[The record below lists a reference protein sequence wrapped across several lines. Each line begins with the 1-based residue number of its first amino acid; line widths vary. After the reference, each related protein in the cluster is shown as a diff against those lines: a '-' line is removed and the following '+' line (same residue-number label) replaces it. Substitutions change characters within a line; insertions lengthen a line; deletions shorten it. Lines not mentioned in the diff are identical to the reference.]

1 MWVRKQTY
9 LSMASDIKALT
20 TLLETKRNE
29 YAQLLQNQV
38 QTQAVISELTQA
50 REGLIALA
58 KARKVQLLEL
68 EVEPIVLDDIAE
80 LQQEVLGVHIEHIR
94 RRLEVLETLIAPM
107 EEEANE

>member
-1 MWVRKQTY
+1 
-9 LSMASDIKALT
+9 MASDIKALT
-20 TLLETKRNE
+20 TLLETKSNE

-50 REGLIALA
+50 REGLTALA

-68 EVEPIVLDDIAE
+68 EVEPIGLDDIAE
-80 LQQEVLGVHIEHIR
+80 LQQEVLGIHIENIR
-94 RRLEVLETLIAPM
+94 RRLEALETLIAPM